1 MADTAIQKRDAQQ
14 VNIPDRIDQSATFT
28 PLVDIFETNDEF
40 IFQADLPG
48 VKAGDIDVNYE
59 RGLLTISGKVQP
71 RQTEQTRY
79 LWQEY
84 DVGNFYRQFTINTE
98 INQEGIRADLKNG
111 VLTLHVPKAES
122 ARARKIEIRTA

>member
-48 VKAGDIDVNYE
+48 VKAGDIDVSYE

-98 INQEGIRADLKNG
+98 INQDGIRADLKNG

>member
-48 VKAGDIDVNYE
+48 VKAGDIDVSYE

-98 INQEGIRADLKNG
+98 INQDGIRADLKNG

-122 ARARKIEIRTA
+122 ARARMIEIRTA

>member
-48 VKAGDIDVNYE
+48 VKAGDIDVSYE

>member
-98 INQEGIRADLKNG
+98 INQDGIRADLKNG

>member
-48 VKAGDIDVNYE
+48 VKAGDIDVSYE

-122 ARARKIEIRTA
+122 ARARMIEIRTA